1 MTSEYEKE
9 RINRIIRNNAK
20 LKSLGLISAL
30 EEERSNRAAK
40 GEKLPSSTA
49 GSNTKIK
56 KPEDG
61 KKRKRVKKEVKV
73 ATRKSRRLQG
83 LDTELKGIIGEDDLV
98 EFSKED
104 IIRIRN
110 EEDGYAGLTQEDI
123 LKQEALTRERNQRV
137 RECAEMR
144 QKAVTALAE
153 ACGSFDAAAKKNP
166 TATYDHALMRI
177 QSMTH
182 KGLANRIKAIERA
195 LGRHSIIKMAIFKSA
210 LQDEGLW
217 DLAGQADQ
225 ALERLKGLAYIV

>member
-30 EEERSNRAAK
+30 EEERSNRAAR
-40 GEKLPSSTA
+40 GEELPSSTA

-56 KPEDG
+56 KPKDG
-61 KKRKRVKKEVKV
+61 KKRKKEVKV

-83 LDTELKGIIGEDDLV
+83 LDTEVKGIIAEVDKV
-98 EFSKED
+98 ELSKED
-104 IIRIRN
+104 FIRMRN
-110 EEDGYAGLTQEDI
+110 EEDDYEGLTQEHI
-123 LKQEALTRERNQRV
+123 LKQEALTRERIHRV
-137 RECAEMR
+137 RECARMR

-182 KGLANRIKAIERA
+182 KGLANRIRAIERA

>member
-1 MTSEYEKE
+1 MASEYEKE

-20 LKSLGLISAL
+20 LKSLGLISGF
-30 EEERSNRAAK
+30 EEERSNRAAR

-56 KPEDG
+56 KPKDG
-61 KKRKRVKKEVKV
+61 KKRKKEVKV
-73 ATRKSRRLQG
+73 DTRKSRRLQG
-83 LDTELKGIIGEDDLV
+83 LDTEVKGIIGEVDKV
-98 EFSKED
+98 ELSKED
-104 IIRIRN
+104 FIRMRN
-110 EEDGYAGLTQEDI
+110 EEDDYEGLTQEDI

-177 QSMTH
+177 RSMTH
-182 KGLANRIKAIERA
+182 KGLANRIRAIERA

-217 DLAGQADQ
+217 DLAGQADE